1 MALVQGVDA
10 QRRVEAD
17 GLAGGAHLA
26 LRRRHRHLAE
36 RGETRLERAK
46 PWRVDA
52 VIVGDQ
58 NALRCHNSLRHYH
71 TLARGRKGRGDRRAS
86 ETNVRAG
93 FSVNSNRGLML
104 CVCHTERSEVSL
116 LGTEN
121 VDKGFFAEFTLS
133 PFARLRAV
141 RSGTANGLRMTTRE
155 ASSSA
160 C

>member
-1 MALVQGVDA
+1 MEGEDHGVGGSSGDGEMALVQGVDA

-58 NALRCHNSLRHYH
+58 NALRCQNSLRHYH
-71 TLARGRKGRGDRRAS
+71 TLARGRKGAAIGEQAKLTSEPAS
-86 ETNVRAG
+86 
-93 FSVNSNRGLML
+93 
-104 CVCHTERSEVSL
+104 
-116 LGTEN
+116 
-121 VDKGFFAEFTLS
+121 
-133 PFARLRAV
+133 
-141 RSGTANGLRMTTRE
+141 
-155 ASSSA
+155 ASI
-160 C
+160 

>member
-1 MALVQGVDA
+1 MMPLGSPSLSTFAA
-10 QRRVEAD
+10 SR
-17 GLAGGAHLA
+17 
-26 LRRRHRHLAE
+26 AE
-36 RGETRLERAK
+36 KFAATLKSVCFREQSETRLERAK

-52 VIVGDQ
+52 VIVVDQ

-133 PFARLRAV
+133 P
-141 RSGTANGLRMTTRE
+141 
-155 ASSSA
+155 
-160 C
+160 